1 MEAKNREITGLKFK
15 SNNLVTDESVIKNGI
30 ITRIFRT
37 NSNFEI
43 SIETEQRDIVCR
55 I

>member
-1 MEAKNREITGLKFK
+1 MEAKNRETTGLKFK
-15 SNNLVTDESVIKNGI
+15 SNLVTDESVIKNGI

-43 SIETEQRDIVCR
+43 SIETEQRDIV
-55 I
+55 